1 MYDYHT
7 ILTHPG
13 SAHKDE
19 LLACAVLL
27 AVCPAP
33 IVRREPTSADLAD
46 PAVCVV
52 DVGLEHEPSSSN
64 FDHHQLPAD
73 HTPTCSLSLALKHLG
88 LYEDARLFCDWLET
102 VEWFDCRGA
111 NTTAKWLGV
120 DRDVLG
126 KLSSPIELS
135 LLRRFA
141 LAERLGPGDALW
153 ELLRMVG
160 EDMLDYVRGLRARIA
175 EIERVAEL
183 WELDTPDGA
192 LKIVFIP
199 RSDPLPEDPSSGLRH
214 YIEARGWEGEIVGI
228 VTPDR
233 RGSGYGLSRYNDHPK
248 LDFTRILGEPD
259 VRFAHKNGFVA
270 KTDATAPE
278 RLRELLLRALRE

>member
-1 MYDYHT
+1 MHDFHT

-27 AVCPAP
+27 AVRPAP
-33 IVRREPTSADLAD
+33 IVRREPTVADLAD
-46 PAVCVV
+46 PLVCVV
-52 DVGLEHEPSSSN
+52 DVGLEHEPSRSN
-64 FDHHQLPAD
+64 FDHHQLPVD
-73 HTPTCSLSLALKHLG
+73 HAPTCSLSLVLQCVAL
-88 LYEDARLFCDWLET
+88 YDDARLFCDWLET

-111 NTTAKWLGV
+111 ITTATWLGV
-120 DRDVLG
+120 ERTVLS

-141 LAERLGPGDALW
+141 QAERLEAGDPLW

-160 EDMLDYVRGLRARIA
+160 EDLLDYVRGLRARIA

-183 WELDTPDGA
+183 WELDTNGG
-192 LKIVFIP
+192 LMKVLFIP
-199 RSDPLPEDPSSGLRH
+199 RSDPLLEDSSSGLGH
-214 YIEARGWEGEIVGI
+214 YIAARGWENEVVGI
-228 VTPDR
+228 ITPDR
-233 RGSGYGLSRYNDHPK
+233 RGSGYGLSRYNDNPK
-248 LDFTRILGEPD
+248 LDFTRIVGESD

-270 KTDATAPE
+270 KTDATGIE
-278 RLRELLLRALRE
+278 RLRALLALAVV